1 MDNDSVIDPLQ
12 SPNESRCK
20 NLVPRSTSY
29 PFFHPYQQSREPP
42 LISLHFL
49 LVQSSKA
56 PSLSSSPHDAT
67 AAIHQMRDFTPSFCR
82 HSFVVSPVGRLV
94 RSRVLLGRP
103 DSSRGICDLEFVC
116 GKTRRRSLAL
126 FRVDRNGIRIRSSI
140 PNFI

>member
-56 PSLSSSPHDAT
+56 SSLSSSSPPHDGGDPPNARFH
-67 AAIHQMRDFTPSFCR
+67 AFLL
-82 HSFVVSPVGRLV
+82 SPLTCGQSSRSV